1 MLLERSQLVERHIRG
16 GRRKKRSETTTL
28 QAPKRDLRSRGESF
42 SGRRAA
48 DQKVDLDSW
57 ETSPR

>member
-16 GRRKKRSETTTL
+16 GRRKKRSETATL

-42 SGRRAA
+42 LGRRTA
-48 DQKVDLDSW
+48 DQEVDLDS
-57 ETSPR
+57 